1 MSSLCGNLSLLLP
14 TIAGRGNFMGR
25 LWRALRNLPQRA
37 LQLIRGSLRAKFI
50 VLIVS
55 LEIVLMGAVTFV
67 VEGHQRRAILEQTR
81 LRALSLGTS
90 LAALNEGYLRTYNF
104 VKLE

>member
-1 MSSLCGNLSLLLP
+1 MAAMSDFKGKRW
-14 TIAGRGNFMGR
+14 G
-25 LWRALRNLPQRA
+25 ALRNLSLQA

-55 LEIVLMGAVTFV
+55 LEIVLMGTVTFV
-67 VEGHQRRAILEQTR
+67 VESHQRRAILEQTR
-81 LRALSLGTS
+81 LRALSLGAS
-90 LAALNEGYLRTYNF
+90 LAALSEGYLLSYNF